1 MNQSLLFFN
10 HHLDT
15 QWKQSATIIAAGN
28 RLDQLS
34 GPCSVV
40 VDDQNQMIYI
50 ADYDND
56 RVVEWRLDTNNA
68 RIVAGGYGQGNRLD
82 QLNRPTNVIIDRQ
95 NNHLIIVDLGN
106 RRVMRSSPQFNSS
119 ARTIIDNI
127 DCLGLTMHKDGSL
140 YVSDYK
146 KNEIRRWKKGETQ
159 GTIVAGGNG
168 RGNQPN
174 QLDCPTFLF
183 IDVDHTLY
191 ISDRDNHR
199 VMKWVKDAKEGIVV
213 AGGNGA
219 GDRLTQ
225 LSHPEAVKL
234 DQYGR
239 IYVADC
245 DNDRLVRWCEGVKE
259 GRIVVGGNGEGQ
271 QKNQLSGPVGL
282 SIDDEGNL
290 YVANSGNDRIQKFN
304 RDEN

>member
-1 MNQSLLFFN
+1 MNDRLDIRWKQVATTVAGGKGPGNRSDQLNYPVGISLDDQ
-10 HHLDT
+10 HHL
-15 QWKQSATIIAAGN
+15 
-28 RLDQLS
+28 L
-34 GPCSVV
+34 
-40 VDDQNQMIYI
+40 YI
-50 ADYDND
+50 ADSDNH
-56 RVVEWRLDTNNA
+56 RIVEWGLDRNNG
-68 RIVAGGYGQGNRLD
+68 RIVAGGNGQGNRLD
-82 QLNRPTNVIIDRQ
+82 QLNEPADVIIDRQ
-95 NNHLIIVDLGN
+95 NNDLIIADFGN
-106 RRVMRSSPQFNSS
+106 RRVMRWPRCSNSPPQI
-119 ARTIIDNI
+119 IIDDM
-127 DCLGLTMHKDGSL
+127 DCGRLAMHEDGTL
-140 YVSDYK
+140 YVSDCEK
-146 KNEIRRWKKGETQ
+146 DAVKRWKKGETQ

-259 GRIVVGGNGEGQ
+259 GRIVVGDNGEGQ